1 MHLEN
6 VTVSKYWT
14 AKQAVR
20 EFFFAGATNAHLG
33 HAIKRARLV
42 RGSCDFRAQFARRL
56 YLESN

>member
-20 EFFFAGATNAHLG
+20 EYFCAGATNAHLG
-33 HAIKRARLV
+33 ML
-42 RGSCDFRAQFARRL
+42 
-56 YLESN
+56 

>member
-42 RGSCDFRAQFARRL
+42 RGSCEARVTSAYNLHVDFI
-56 YLESN
+56 

>member
-20 EFFFAGATNAHLG
+20 EFFFAGATNAH
-33 HAIKRARLV
+33 AIKRARLV
-42 RGSCDFRAQFARRL
+42 RGSCDFRAQFTRRL